1 MNLKIIGHGRV
12 NSLVNDNDVVLNAND
27 KEVGKSGSNTNGNFK
42 YDEKEIA
49 KAIEK
54 LNKELA
60 KEKSHAEYSVYKKL
74 NAITI
79 KIINDETKEVIME
92 LPPEKI
98 LDLVSKMCE
107 LDGIIVDR
115 DV

>member
-1 MNLKIIGHGRV
+1 MSLKIISHGGV
-12 NSLVNDNDVVLNAND
+12 NSLINDNGIVFNASD
-27 KEVGKSGSNTNGNFK
+27 KEVSEVSSNTKGEFQSP
-42 YDEKEIA
+42 KEIN
-49 KAIEK
+49 KVLEK
-54 LNKELA
+54 LNKELE
-60 KEKSHAEYSVYKKL
+60 KEKSHAEYSVYEKL

-107 LDGIIVDR
+107 LDGVIVDE
-115 DV
+115 DA